1 MSTPNKAPRF
11 GIIKA
16 MTYDEILEDFY
27 VAVSRQLQRTG
38 LSQVELAKR
47 LGVSKS
53 YVTKALKDGRSLS
66 LKTMILIADA
76 LGLTVTARF
85 VRKKRQGRA

>member
-1 MSTPNKAPRF
+1 
-11 GIIKA
+11 

-27 VAVSRQLQRTG
+27 VAVNRQMQRTG
-38 LSQVELAKR
+38 VSQVELAKR

-66 LKTMILIADA
+66 LKTMIILADA
-76 LGLTVTARF
+76 LGLTLTVRFAR
-85 VRKKRQGRA
+85 KRG

>member
-1 MSTPNKAPRF
+1 
-11 GIIKA
+11 

-27 VAVSRQLQRTG
+27 TTVNKQLQRTG

-47 LGVSKS
+47 LGVTKS

-66 LKTMILIADA
+66 LKTMIMIADA
-76 LGLTVTARF
+76 LGLKVIVRF
-85 VRKKRQGRA
+85 AGKRGKGRA

>member
-16 MTYDEILEDFY
+16 MTYDEILENFY
-27 VAVSRQLQRTG
+27 VAVNRQLQRTG
-38 LSQVELAKR
+38 LSQVELARR

-66 LKTMILIADA
+66 LKSMIQIADA
-76 LGLTVTARF
+76 LGLTVTVWF
-85 VRKKRQGRA
+85 GRERR

>member
-1 MSTPNKAPRF
+1 
-11 GIIKA
+11 

-27 VAVSRQLQRTG
+27 AAINKQLQRLG
-38 LSQVELAKR
+38 ISQVELAKR

-66 LKTMILIADA
+66 LKTMIMLADA
-76 LGLTVTARF
+76 LGLKVTVRF
-85 VRKKRQGRA
+85 AGKRGKGRA